1 MAISYEILRR
11 GDPEYPER
19 LNHLPNPPRQLY
31 LGGDRLLLR
40 ERMVAI
46 IGSRDCSEYGAGVA
60 ERLAAE
66 LSRAGVVI
74 LSGLARGIDGYAH
87 RGAMLVAGRTVAVL
101 GTGIDV
107 IYPKRNRAIQEDIAE
122 RGLLLTEYPPGS
134 PAYHFHFPERN
145 RLIAA
150 LAEVLVVVEAA
161 VKSGT
166 ARTIRVATELGREIM
181 AVPGPIS
188 RSTSSGTNALIRDG
202 AGIVLGAED
211 VLYELGIRPAQPVAP
226 VPHSGAVP
234 DVALQAVWQELSD
247 EPVHVDDLAARS
259 GLPSRVT
266 AECLLELEIAGWAR
280 QLPGA
285 RFVVTARFG

>member
-1 MAISYEILRR
+1 MAISYEILERK
-11 GDPEYPER
+11 DPEYPER
-19 LNHLPNPPRQLY
+19 LLHLPNPPRRLY
-31 LGGDRLLLR
+31 LRGDRSLLR
-40 ERMVAI
+40 ESMVAI
-46 IGSRDCSEYGAGVA
+46 IGSRDCTEYGAGVA

-101 GTGIDV
+101 GAGIDV
-107 IYPKRNRAIQEDIAE
+107 VYPKRNRLLHDDIAA

-134 PAYHFHFPERN
+134 PAFNFHFPERN

-150 LAEVLVVVEAA
+150 LAEVLVMVEAA
-161 VKSGT
+161 TKSGT
-166 ARTIRVATELGREIM
+166 SITVDVASEIGRDVM

-202 AGIVLGAED
+202 AGIVLGAQD
-211 VLYELGIRPAQPVAP
+211 VLDRLGIRPAQPVAP
-226 VPHSGAVP
+226 IPHSGAVP

-247 EPVHVDDLAARS
+247 EPVHVDDIAARC
-259 GLPSRVT
+259 GLASRTT

-280 QLPGA
+280 QLSGA
-285 RFVVTARFG
+285 RFVVASR

>member
-1 MAISYEILRR
+1 MAISYDVLQRR
-11 GDPEYPER
+11 DPDFPER
-19 LNHLPNPPRQLY
+19 LNHLPDPPRRLY
-31 LGGDRLLLR
+31 LRGDRALLK
-40 ERMVAI
+40 EPMVAI
-46 IGSRDCSEYGAGVA
+46 VGSRDCTEYGASVA

-101 GTGIDV
+101 GAGIDV
-107 IYPKRNRAIQEDIAE
+107 VYPKRNRAIHDDIAM

-134 PAYHFHFPERN
+134 PPFHFHFPQRN

-150 LAEVLVVVEAA
+150 LAQVLVVVEAA

-166 ARTIRVATELGREIM
+166 ATTVEVAANLGRDVM

-202 AGIVLGAED
+202 ATMVLSAED
-211 VLYELGIRPAQPVAP
+211 VLEKLGIRPTRPVAP
-226 VPHSGAVP
+226 IPHSGAVP
-234 DVALQAVWQELSD
+234 DVSLQAVWQELSD
-247 EPVHVDDLAARS
+247 EPAHVDEIATRC
-259 GLPSRVT
+259 GLSSRVT
-266 AECLLELEIAGWAR
+266 AECLLELEIAGWVR
-280 QLPGA
+280 QLSGA
-285 RFVVTARFG
+285 RFVVAAAG